1 MLVKPEGLTLA
12 ADFPQAS
19 ATSSGP
25 VFPVWVG
32 AELIALLLV
41 NTIFFRTC
49 RPGITIRKSRVIF
62 WILMGGLMGLHIG
75 GYLIFIER
83 WTQEWLVYGFW
94 MGLIRD
100 LGDLGPAGYAVA
112 WLGAVLGVGAA
123 WRLAAHALENVEAP
137 ST

>member
-1 MLVKPEGLTLA
+1 MKILEFDKVSRGFG
-12 ADFPQAS
+12 ADDVLSQVTFS
-19 ATSSGP
+19 
-25 VFPVWVG
+25 VHR
-32 AELIALLLV
+32 AEIIALLLV

-75 GYLIFIER
+75 GYLFLIKG

-100 LGDLGPAGYAVA
+100 LGDQGPAGYAVA
-112 WLGAVLGVGAA
+112 WLGAILGVGAA